1 MATATPLLYEV
12 SKEGIDNKIYLF
24 GSIHAADERAYPMQ
38 NKVMEVY
45 NNSDYLAVELDLMAF
60 KSDLSAQMEMLQMFL
75 CENGKTLKDYLSS
88 EGYAIIVEYMKDND
102 IYISTYEMYR
112 PAMIYSLLSNVTIE
126 KSKLDSK
133 KGIDMYFL
141 SEAKKDKKEILE
153 IESAQMLYNLLSS
166 LPDELYEL
174 IILSYIE
181 QEEQEISDLKE
192 LYEGWLSGDVKSLS
206 SSDDFDIDKIKVG
219 KFEFDKEMELLN
231 DFNNELINNRNDG
244 MNSVIDNYFKEG
256 KNVFVVVGAAHVVGD
271 NGLVNSLVKSG
282 YNVSLI
288 DYK

>member
-153 IESAQMLYNLLSS
+153 IESAQMQYNLLSS

-288 DYK
+288 DCK

>member
-153 IESAQMLYNLLSS
+153 IESAQMQYNLLSS

>member
-141 SEAKKDKKEILE
+141 SEAKEDKKEILE
-153 IESAQMLYNLLSS
+153 IESAQMQYSLLSS

-181 QEEQEISDLKE
+181 QEEQEISGLKE